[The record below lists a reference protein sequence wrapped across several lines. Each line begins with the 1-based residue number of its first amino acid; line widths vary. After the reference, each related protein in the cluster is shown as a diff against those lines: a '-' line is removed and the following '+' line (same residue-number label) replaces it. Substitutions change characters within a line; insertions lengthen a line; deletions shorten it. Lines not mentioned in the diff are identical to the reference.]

1 MTRNLV
7 SAGAG
12 ALLAIALAGAPARAQ
27 QLAGTINSVDLDGR
41 KLVVTEKVTDK
52 NIDVSVTPQTRIVTA
67 QGQPLTLKVLKRG
80 DGVGITHNGGV
91 AALIVVNQAALL
103 GVVSTI
109 DIDGKKLVVTETGTN
124 REIDVALNPQAT
136 IETTGGK
143 MYKLKDLKT
152 GDGVSVVYVG
162 SNVTKILVN
171 VKPSELTGHVKS
183 VAADLKSLVVSD
195 AESGSDVKVIVT
207 PQTAIVTGQG
217 KTMELKDLK
226 KGDGVGIAHDSSVA
240 SKIVVNV
247 APAR

>member
-1 MTRNLV
+1 MRMTRNLV

-109 DIDGKKLVVTETGTN
+109 DIDGKK
-124 REIDVALNPQAT
+124 
-136 IETTGGK
+136 
-143 MYKLKDLKT
+143 
-152 GDGVSVVYVG
+152 
-162 SNVTKILVN
+162 
-171 VKPSELTGHVKS
+171 
-183 VAADLKSLVVSD
+183 
-195 AESGSDVKVIVT
+195 
-207 PQTAIVTGQG
+207 
-217 KTMELKDLK
+217 
-226 KGDGVGIAHDSSVA
+226 
-240 SKIVVNV
+240 
-247 APAR
+247 